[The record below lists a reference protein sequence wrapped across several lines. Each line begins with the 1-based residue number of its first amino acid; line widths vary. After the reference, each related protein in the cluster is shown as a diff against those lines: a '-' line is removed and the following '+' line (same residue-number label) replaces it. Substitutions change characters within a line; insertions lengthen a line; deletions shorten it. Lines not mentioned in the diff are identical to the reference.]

1 MACAITAIS
10 SSTDCAANQGGII
23 YSFAC
28 KYSDITSVTITSNVI
43 SSFTMASTG
52 LWKRFDYDLN
62 NTANFNQVGALNG
75 NRFTIEQTSFM
86 SFRGIT
92 AAYILAANTAS
103 ECCDTV
109 WIHFLA
115 NGLAVV
121 QGIEFLAATGAPNK
135 SANRSTRIVPTINT
149 DVALNEARV
158 EYTVAGSSNTFG
170 QTTSLNAAAIAAL

>member
-1 MACAITAIS
+1 MACAITALS

-28 KYSDITSVTITSNVI
+28 KFADITSVTITSGVI
-43 SSFTMASTG
+43 SNFTMASTG

-62 NTANFNQVGALNG
+62 NTANYAQVGSLNG
-75 NRFTIEQTSFM
+75 NRFTIEQTTFM
-86 SFRGIT
+86 QFRGIT
-92 AAYILAANTAS
+92 AAYIAASNTAS

-109 WIHFLA
+109 WIHYLA
-115 NGLAVV
+115 NGLAVI
-121 QGIEFLAATGAPNK
+121 QGIEFLAATGVPNK
-135 SANRSTRIVPTINT
+135 SSNRSTRIVPTITT

-170 QTTSLNAAAIAAL
+170 QTTSLNAAAVAAL

>member
-1 MACAITAIS
+1 MACGITAIS

-28 KYSDITSVTITSNVI
+28 KFSDITSVTVTSNVI
-43 SSFTMASTG
+43 SGLTMASTG

-115 NGLAVV
+115 NGLAIV
-121 QGIEFLAATGAPNK
+121 QGIEFLAASGAPDK
-135 SANRSTRIVPTINT
+135 SANRSTRIVPTVNT

>member
-1 MACAITAIS
+1 MACGITAIS

-28 KYSDITSVTITSNVI
+28 KYSDITSVTVTTGVI
-43 SSFTMASTG
+43 SNFTMSTTG

-92 AAYILAANTAS
+92 AAYIAAANTAS

-115 NGLAVV
+115 NGLAIV

-170 QTTSLNAAAIAAL
+170 QTTSLDAAALEAL